1 MKQKTVT
8 LPLLA
13 VLAAATLTACGE
25 RRDETAARTDE
36 TTVAARADQAGRDA
50 SADANRAANNAGESM
65 REAGRDVKD
74 ATVAAANTAGDKV
87 QDAVITT
94 SVNAELAKDKSL
106 SATQINVD
114 TSGGRVALRGT
125 APDQASRDRATLLAS
140 SVKGV
145 VSVDNQLTVDASKS

>member
-1 MKQKTVT
+1 MNQKTLT

-25 RRDETAARTDE
+25 RRDEQAARTDD
-36 TTVAARADQAGRDA
+36 TTVAARADQAGREA
-50 SADANRAANNAGESM
+50 SADANRAGESIK
-65 REAGRDVKD
+65 EAGRDVKD

-94 SVNAELAKDKSL
+94 SVNAELAKDKNL
-106 SATQINVD
+106 SAMKIDVD

-125 APDQASRDRATLLAS
+125 APDQAARDRATLLAS

-145 VSVDNQLTVDASKS
+145 VSVDNQLTVEPAKS